1 MSYDVNEDTTMD
13 GKSVGPVTTTA
24 QGSMREREIK
34 KSVLGKVREI
44 DLMSLM
50 GMNRHARRAL
60 AKANHVKKIGGSMKP
75 IRNENKNRK
84 QDSQG

>member
-1 MSYDVNEDTTMD
+1 MSYDVNEDTTVD

-34 KSVLGKVREI
+34 KSVVREI

-60 AKANHVKKIGGSMKP
+60 AKVNHVKKIGGSMKP
-75 IRNENKNRK
+75 IRNESKDKKKKSSR
-84 QDSQG
+84 